1 MNSKSLRL
9 LLPKGGGEPESGI
22 LGLPLGCLAHVHKD
36 TAYGRVMH
44 PTRLVPRVQK
54 KTTQSRK
61 AIVNGKQTTKCEEDQ
76 GAGGMLLT
84 VGNCLLKES
93 KPNLFTILH
102 ASAGETQGTSTPN
115 PVYLPHSRDLWP
127 FIWPKAQLSKL
138 PPVNSR
144 GRYLIY
150 SSHEQ
155 CQLLESKLVLN
166 LKAEFI
172 QLWILAYF
180 HTGSSKNKFS

>member
-1 MNSKSLRL
+1 M
-9 LLPKGGGEPESGI
+9 
-22 LGLPLGCLAHVHKD
+22 PLGCLAHVHKD

-76 GAGGMLLT
+76 GVGGMLLT

-102 ASAGETQGTSTPN
+102 ALAGDTQGTSTPN
-115 PVYLPHSRDLWP
+115 PLYLPHSRDLWP

-138 PPVNSR
+138 PPVNSS

-150 SSHEQ
+150 LSPEQ
-155 CQLLESKLVLN
+155 CQLLKSKLVLN